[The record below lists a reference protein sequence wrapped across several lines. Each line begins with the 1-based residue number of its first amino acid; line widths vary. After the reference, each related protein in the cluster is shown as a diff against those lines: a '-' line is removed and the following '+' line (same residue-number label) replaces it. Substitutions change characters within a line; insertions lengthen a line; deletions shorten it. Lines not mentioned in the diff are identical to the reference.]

1 MTESDKRLKELQKKL
16 LSDNNRIISS
26 AIISLRN
33 EDPFKGVIVLLAEL
47 FDRTN
52 DAFVKEL
59 VRNFL
64 NDMKEKATRAE
75 IVAELVKK
83 HKPDTKSMIA
93 SSCWQSGLDYSE
105 YAMDLSRV
113 FIESEYL
120 VALECFT
127 VLEESVSGIKPDLKK
142 QIKGYLDDYRGKATD
157 EKNKLTEALISIL
170 T

>member
-1 MTESDKRLKELQKKL
+1 MTESDKRLGELQKKL
-16 LSDNNRIISS
+16 LSDNNKVISS

-33 EDPFKGVIVLLAEL
+33 ENPFKGAIVLLAEL

-52 DAFVKEL
+52 DAYIKEL
-59 VRNFL
+59 IRNFL
-64 NDMKEKATRAE
+64 NDMKENAARTE
-75 IVAELVKK
+75 IIAELVKK
-83 HKPDTKSMIA
+83 YKPDTLSMIA

-105 YAMDLSRV
+105 YSMDISRV

-142 QIKGYLDDYRGKATD
+142 QIIEYLDKYRGKSTH
-157 EKNKLTEALISIL
+157 EKNKLIEALVSIL
-170 T
+170 I

>member
-1 MTESDKRLKELQKKL
+1 MTESDKRLGELQKKL
-16 LSDNNRIISS
+16 LSDNNKVISS

-33 EDPFKGVIVLLAEL
+33 ENPFKGAIVLLAEL

-52 DAFVKEL
+52 DAYIKEL
-59 VRNFL
+59 IRNFL
-64 NDMKEKATRAE
+64 NDMKEKAARTE
-75 IVAELVKK
+75 IIAELVKK
-83 HKPDTKSMIA
+83 YKPDTLSMIA

-105 YAMDLSRV
+105 YSMDISRV

-142 QIKGYLDDYRGKATD
+142 QIIEYLDKYRGKSTH
-157 EKNKLTEALISIL
+157 EKNKLIEALVSIL
-170 T
+170 I